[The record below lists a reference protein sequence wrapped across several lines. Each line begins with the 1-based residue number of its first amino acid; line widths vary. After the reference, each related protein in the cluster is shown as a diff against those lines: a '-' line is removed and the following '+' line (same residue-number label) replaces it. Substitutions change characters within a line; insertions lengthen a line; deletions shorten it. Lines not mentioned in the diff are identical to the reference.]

1 VHTLRP
7 VLRVLPLLVLAGVVS
22 AEWGRDVNA
31 GMGPQ
36 LLRSVEDDLV
46 EIVKAATDERAALI
60 EACIARHGFERIEA
74 LKRYR
79 NPELKALFFALL
91 DHPEWQVRHRA
102 LFVLEYYG
110 DTAVLAKGWP
120 LLTHPQRRLREKAAI
135 TLIKLWDG
143 RAALDDLDGLLK
155 REQDFH
161 VRRCLEALQQ
171 RIDGKLKPEKVSREV
186 VRTGKNGLMLTPF
199 VSGLNEK
206 LPPRARSGGGRPPV
220 AGRWTT
226 PILGQ
231 GEEEVQG
238 VSLQPFANLRQEG
251 RIYHTGLDVGACL
264 DGAGFYAAAAGVV
277 RLIHTGSDMG
287 TLIVVQHQLPGGE
300 KVNAVYMHGGD
311 TVFVKAGDQV
321 RAGQLLATM
330 GMSFSIENGGHFAH
344 LHYGLYPGA
353 FDLKHNYGYKPVKA
367 GLADWVDPARFL
379 TRWIERTQ
387 PLAGELRPVD
397 RELNRAASHL
407 GRGDFGR
414 AHAEALRI
422 RNAAEPGGERH
433 VDAVYVLGVIDQ
445 IPQHALQRAGKI
457 KDGGYPRAALKELK
471 ALVPRCK
478 GLRDADKL
486 RDTLAKW
493 EADPLL
499 KKALKGE
506 SRIDSTIKRAEKL
519 DPVKARALWRKL
531 LDQYGDTCLKSR
543 IEERLR

>member
-1 VHTLRP
+1 VH
-7 VLRVLPLLVLAGVVS
+7 RVFPLLVLAGVVS
-22 AEWGRDVNA
+22 AEWGRDINA

-36 LLRSVEDDLV
+36 LLRSVEDDV
-46 EIVKAATDERAALI
+46 AAIVRAAPDERAERI
-60 EACIARHGFERIEA
+60 DACIARHGFERIEA

-91 DHPEWQVRHRA
+91 EHPEWQVRHRA
-102 LFVLEYYG
+102 LFALEYYG
-110 DTAVLAKGWP
+110 DTAVLEKAWT

-135 TLIKLWDG
+135 TLIRLWDG
-143 RAALDDLDGLLK
+143 RAALGDLDAL
-155 REQDFH
+155 RERERDFH
-161 VRRCLEALQQ
+161 VLRCLEALQQ
-171 RIDGKLKPEKVSREV
+171 RIDGKLKPEKVSKEV

-199 VSGLNEK
+199 VSGLKEK
-206 LPPRARSGGGRPPV
+206 QTPRARSGGGRPPV
-220 AGRWTT
+220 AERWTT

-231 GEEEVQG
+231 GEEEVSG

-251 RIYHTGLDVGACL
+251 RVHHTGLDVGACL

-311 TVFVKAGDQV
+311 TVFVKAGDGVQ
-321 RAGQLLATM
+321 AGQLLATM
-330 GMSFSIENGGHFAH
+330 GLSFSIENGGHFAH
-344 LHYGLYPGA
+344 LHFGLYPGP
-353 FDLKHNYGYKPVKA
+353 FDLKHNYGYKPVKD
-367 GLADWVDPARFL
+367 GLADWYDPARFL
-379 TRWIERTQ
+379 RRWIERTE
-387 PLAGELRPVD
+387 PLVAELHPVD
-397 RELNRAASHL
+397 RELSRAASHL
-407 GRGDFGR
+407 GRGDYSR

-422 RNAAEPGGERH
+422 RNAAEPGSERH
-433 VDAVYVLGVIDQ
+433 VDAVYVLGVIEQ
-445 IPQHALQRAGKI
+445 IPQNALQRAGKI

-471 ALVPRCK
+471 ALAPKCK
-478 GLRDADKL
+478 GLRDSDKL

-506 SRIDSTIKRAEKL
+506 SRIDSTLRRAEKL
-519 DPVKARALWRKL
+519 GPEKARALWRKL

-543 IEERLR
+543 IEEQLR